1 MPSVFAL
8 SWLVL
13 TNLEMNMKT
22 GLKGTHGGKYMEA
35 QQKGQERVV
44 LRAPQRDMYKS
55 NQQKYFLFS
64 TQGINTF
71 KKRKVVII
79 LIHVHLLWTQ
89 IALLNLKIQHGYS
102 EQFNFYRL

>member
-1 MPSVFAL
+1 
-8 SWLVL
+8 
-13 TNLEMNMKT
+13 
-22 GLKGTHGGKYMEA
+22 MEA

-89 IALLNLKIQHGYS
+89 IALLNLEIQHGYS
-102 EQFNFYRL
+102 EQFNFYRLCLKVWAF